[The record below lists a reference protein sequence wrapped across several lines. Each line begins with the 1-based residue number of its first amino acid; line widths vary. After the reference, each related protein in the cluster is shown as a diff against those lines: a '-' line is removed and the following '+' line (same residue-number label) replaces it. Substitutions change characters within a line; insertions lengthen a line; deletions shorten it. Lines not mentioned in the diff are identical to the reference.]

1 MKVHKDTSGYKN
13 RYGYQKLVYCYIKYI
28 KIRKDTEIDMATR
41 KLFTAT
47 LSR

>member
-1 MKVHKDTSGYKN
+1 MKLQKDTSRYKN

-28 KIRKDTEIDMATR
+28 KIREDSEIDMATR

-47 LSR
+47 